1 MWGLVGR
8 SVLAALVSVLAAG
21 GIFPATASAIV
32 GGQEVTQ
39 EYPWAVVVEYSQGAC
54 SGALIAP
61 RWVLTAGHCIV
72 TARPD
77 QAENDPGLD
86 NPLREAAD
94 LRLYIGAT
102 ARYEGQAR
110 RANRLVKGPAG
121 LDVGLIELDR
131 ASDKAPIQVAAP
143 MTPRGGQQGLLVA
156 WGQVCD
162 EKDCPVSQIL
172 KQLPVNLT
180 PAAGVTAADSEL
192 LTWPEEDPRQRAAK
206 GDSGG
211 PIVAQLDGRLQLV
224 GTLSGSGTSSDS
236 SVQKGLAT
244 NVTSVRRWLDETTST
259 TTPETT
265 TPESSIWS
273 VEFILVAVLS
283 GVVVLVVIRSFWR
296 LRGRKRQM
304 MPSTPTQKARD
315 EDLDHLEQWA
325 LRRFGVEAYFEP
337 GTATIVA
344 TVMLIAGDGEW
355 TRRKIGSL
363 EAAFRFGNKCGIPVY
378 EVFRTGYPQRKRDYD
393 ERSRRPKAL
402 G

>member
-1 MWGLVGR
+1 MALLVDQYR
-8 SVLAALVSVLAAG
+8 RLDAAQPS
-21 GIFPATASAIV
+21 F
-32 GGQEVTQ
+32 
-39 EYPWAVVVEYSQGAC
+39 
-54 SGALIAP
+54 
-61 RWVLTAGHCIV
+61 
-72 TARPD
+72 
-77 QAENDPGLD
+77 
-86 NPLREAAD
+86 LREAAD

-224 GTLSGSGTSSDS
+224 GTLSGSGTSPFPLKNSDIGASSAGSEAPSRYTRSVPFGLALQIRTIAPGPVASIITYSVRPPICSSRRNLPASALAHHDS
-236 SVQKGLAT
+236 S
-244 NVTSVRRWLDETTST
+244 
-259 TTPETT
+259 P
-265 TPESSIWS
+265 
-273 VEFILVAVLS
+273 
-283 GVVVLVVIRSFWR
+283 GVVDARS
-296 LRGRKRQM
+296 
-304 MPSTPTQKARD
+304 
-315 EDLDHLEQWA
+315 
-325 LRRFGVEAYFEP
+325 
-337 GTATIVA
+337 
-344 TVMLIAGDGEW
+344 
-355 TRRKIGSL
+355 
-363 EAAFRFGNKCGIPVY
+363 
-378 EVFRTGYPQRKRDYD
+378 
-393 ERSRRPKAL
+393 
-402 G
+402 